1 MKAFERA
8 DWIWASENA
17 QADEYAEFVFEF
29 NCENE
34 RENVFLNIACDSN
47 FNVYLNGNISGFGQ
61 CADFPHYKFYDTVPL
76 KACKKGS
83 NRVRIV
89 VWYYG
94 KDTQTYIRAAAG
106 VIFELRTENKVLYS
120 SGRFTLSRICNEYEN
135 HYGKEITFQLGWSF
149 KYYLTEREEY
159 AFTESVLVEKTKDL
173 HKRDIENLV
182 LTERTPCDIVY
193 LKDGSILI
201 DMREES
207 VGFLEVEFESDR
219 DENVLI
225 AYGEYL
231 LNGGVN
237 RTINGK
243 MDFSVEIFARKGKN
257 RYTNYFRRLAG
268 RYLQIFTNAK
278 LKFGYIGLRQVEYPV
293 RLKEVSFYAELRN
306 KIYATCVK
314 TLRAC
319 MHEHYEDCP
328 SREQAMYT
336 MDVRNETLCCFSAFG
351 ESRFAR
357 NSLVTFAQG
366 LCEDGILSLCAPAGR
381 GTPIPLF
388 SLIFPIMV
396 YEYIEYS
403 KDESILP
410 EVERTLD
417 TVVRTF
423 IGRVDKEKNLIA
435 DFPYPYWNYYEW
447 SEGLDNEREINRKK
461 EDEYPTRYSLILNCA
476 FILSLRY
483 YEKLCRLRNVSFAY
497 DTEKIAKAI
506 RSTFYVEEE
515 GLFKAYDEGKP
526 FFNVLGNSYA
536 ILCGLG
542 GKELAER
549 MIAKREIIPV
559 TLSMNTFF
567 YDALLSVDKGYAD
580 FILKDIDRRYHAML
594 VKGATTFWE
603 TEAGTDE
610 LANTGSLCHG
620 WSAMPIYYYNLLNG
634 ADFFDGAL

>member
-1 MKAFERA
+1 MKEFEFA
-8 DWIWASENA
+8 NWIWVNKKA
-17 QADEYAEFVFEF
+17 QADEYAEFVFDFE
-29 NCENE
+29 CEDSKE
-34 RENVFLNIACDSN
+34 DIFINIACDSN
-47 FNVYLNGNISGFGQ
+47 FNVYVNEKIAGFGQ
-61 CADFPHYKFYDTVPL
+61 CADFPHYKFYDTISL
-76 KACKKGS
+76 KDCKKGK
-83 NRVRIV
+83 NTVRVI

-94 KDTQTYIRAAAG
+94 KDTQTYIQDAAG
-106 VIFELRTENKVLYS
+106 VIFEVCTKNRTLYS
-120 SGRFTLSRICNEYEN
+120 SNQSTRSRICNEYEN
-135 HYGKEITFQLGWSF
+135 HYQKQITFQLGWSF
-149 KYYLTEREEY
+149 KYYLTERTKY
-159 AFTESVLVEKTKDL
+159 AFQESIVVNKTKDL
-173 HKRDIENLV
+173 HKRKIDNLI
-182 LTERTPCDIVY
+182 LTGRTPCDIVY

-207 VGFLEVEFESDR
+207 VGFLEVEFDSDR
-219 DENVLI
+219 EENVLI

-243 MDFSVEIFARKGKN
+243 MDFSVEVVARKGYN

-268 RYLQIFTNAK
+268 RFLQIFTKAN
-278 LKFGYIGLRQVEYPV
+278 LNIKFIGIRQVEYPV
-293 RLKEVSFYAELRN
+293 EVIEHSFESDLRN

-336 MDVRNETLCCFSAFG
+336 MDVRNEMLCCFSAFG
-351 ESRFAR
+351 DFRFAR
-357 NSLVTFAQG
+357 NSLLTFAQG
-366 LCEDGILSLCAPAGR
+366 IGEDGILSLCAPAGR

-388 SLIFPIMV
+388 SLIFPIML

-403 KDESILP
+403 KDETILP
-410 EVERTLD
+410 EVEKTLD
-417 TVVRTF
+417 AIVRTF
-423 IGRVDKEKNLIA
+423 ISKVDQEKNLIA

-447 SEGLDNEREINRKK
+447 SEGLHNDSEIERKK
-461 EDEYPTRYSLILNCA
+461 DDFYPVRYSLILNCA
-476 FILSLRY
+476 FILSLQY
-483 YEKLCRLRNVSFAY
+483 YEKLCALRNKTFSY
-497 DTEKIAKAI
+497 PTEKIKNAI
-506 RSTFYVEEE
+506 QSTFYVKEE
-515 GLFKAYDEGKP
+515 GLFKAYDEGKT

-549 MIAKREIIPV
+549 MLTKGDIIPV

-567 YDALLSVDKGYAD
+567 YDALISVDKKYAE
-580 FILKDIDRRYHAML
+580 FIVKDIDRRYHAML

-603 TEAGTDE
+603 TEAGADE

-620 WSAMPIYYYNLLNG
+620 WSAMPIYYYNRLNKE
-634 ADFFDGAL
+634 FFNGKL